1 MVLLSFVCMFMCFD
15 YIIVVFIVFL
25 FFFFKQKTAYEMRIS
40 DWSSDV
46 CSSDLDLE
54 YFQVDDES
62 NPSKAP
68 DNANRLIKRDQVDIL
83 VGTVHSGVAMAL
95 AKRSEERRVGK
106 ECVSTCRSR
115 WSPYH

>member
-1 MVLLSFVCMFMCFD
+1 M
-15 YIIVVFIVFL
+15 L

-46 CSSDLDLE
+46 CSSDLMND
-54 YFQVDDES
+54 VK
-62 NPSKAP
+62 NGMK
-68 DNANRLIKRDQVDIL
+68 IL
-83 VGTVHSGVAMAL
+83 VNGEPAIISDTEYVKPGKGQAFTRIKFRMIKSGRVQEVTMKA
-95 AKRSEERRVGK
+95 RSEERRVGK